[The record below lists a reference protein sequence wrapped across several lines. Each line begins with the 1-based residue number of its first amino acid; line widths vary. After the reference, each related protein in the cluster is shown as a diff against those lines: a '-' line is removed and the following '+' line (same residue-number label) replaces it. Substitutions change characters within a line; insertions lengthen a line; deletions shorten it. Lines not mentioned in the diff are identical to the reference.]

1 MEQGLLIS
9 ISGEDCIGSTNAS
22 LGIDTVLAPCLKKAR
37 ESARRNF
44 ESPNGKEQERE
55 GGGEGGREGGGE
67 EGGRE
72 RESQML
78 TSDVCF
84 RETPLSA
91 G

>member
-22 LGIDTVLAPCLKKAR
+22 LGIDTVLAPCLKKAP

-55 GGGEGGREGGGE
+55 GGGEGGREE
-67 EGGRE
+67 ERGGGRE
-72 RESQML
+72 GKGEP
-78 TSDVCF
+78 DAYF
-84 RETPLSA
+84 
-91 G
+91 

>member
-1 MEQGLLIS
+1 MERGLLIS

-22 LGIDTVLAPCLKKAR
+22 LGIDTVLAPCLKKAP

-44 ESPNGKEQERE
+44 ESPERARE
-55 GGGEGGREGGGE
+55 GGRGG
-67 EGGRE
+67 
-72 RESQML
+72 SQML